1 MRPQRQRQR
10 SQWQRRRQRPW
21 HPLAAAAAA
30 PLYVAWRVELVVV
43 AVPLPLDV
51 AVPLFVVVV
60 LVLPASCSSRALLT
74 IWHIVSHL
82 KGERLINPN
91 VYGAGRGCIV
101 GFNTMLCSDAV
112 MGFGG
117 GSTLVE
123 FPCVCV
129 CLTHC
134 VMRKARK
141 IIATTDN

>member
-10 SQWQRRRQRPW
+10 SRWQRRRQRPW

-30 PLYVAWRVELVVV
+30 PLCAAWRVALVVV
-43 AVPLPLDV
+43 AVPLDV

-112 MGFGG
+112 MGFRGG
-117 GSTLVE
+117 VNTCGVSLRLRLPYPLRNE
-123 FPCVCV
+123 
-129 CLTHC
+129 
-134 VMRKARK
+134 KGA
-141 IIATTDN
+141 

>member
-1 MRPQRQRQR
+1 MRPQRQRQK
-10 SQWQRRRQRPW
+10 SQWQRRRQRPS
-21 HPLAAAAAA
+21 HPLAAAVAA
-30 PLYVAWRVELVVV
+30 PLYVAWRVALVVV
-43 AVPLPLDV
+43 AVPLDV

-101 GFNTMLCSDAV
+101 GFNTMLCFDAV

-117 GSTLVE
+117 GRGVNTCGVSLRLRLPYPLRNE
-123 FPCVCV
+123 
-129 CLTHC
+129 
-134 VMRKARK
+134 KGA
-141 IIATTDN
+141 